1 MGLESRIRMHNSDT
15 NIGEELGVY
24 SLTAS
29 WSRGVYGLTVCEGR
43 ANERTEYDSA
53 NVQTHWLNMQSVWL
67 HSGHLK
73 IDRRYQELVSH

>member
-43 ANERTEYDSA
+43 AKERTEYDSA
-53 NVQTHWLNMQSVWL
+53 MTL
-67 HSGHLK
+67 
-73 IDRRYQELVSH
+73 